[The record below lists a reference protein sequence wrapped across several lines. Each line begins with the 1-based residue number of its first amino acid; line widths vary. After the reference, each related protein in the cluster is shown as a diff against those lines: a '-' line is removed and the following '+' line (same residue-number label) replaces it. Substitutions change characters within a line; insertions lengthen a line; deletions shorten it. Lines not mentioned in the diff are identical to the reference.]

1 MFGYMCLF
9 ACAFPIAPFLG
20 YVSNILQIQQFG
32 SSLLFRKQRNIPVSA
47 QHIGSFQI
55 CFEIVA
61 TLAIL
66 TNTGLIFI
74 TNRKNYFSDD
84 VSQKLINRL
93 FLGAIAVIYILV
105 SVIKKVIP
113 GVPESIEIQLRR
125 QEFIK
130 SKLFAEGVIKGDNCK
145 EISADNSPASPAR
158 RS

>member
-9 ACAFPIAPFLG
+9 ACAFPVAPFLG

-47 QHIGSFQI
+47 QHIGSFQV

-66 TNTGLIFI
+66 TNTGLIFF
-74 TNRKNYFSDD
+74 TDRKNYFGDD
-84 VSQKLINRL
+84 ISQKLINRL
-93 FLGAIAVIYILV
+93 FLGAIATIYVLV
-105 SVIKKVIP
+105 SIIKQWIP
-113 GVPESIEIQLRR
+113 AIPERVKIQLRR

-130 SKLFAEGVIKGDNCK
+130 SRLFNEGISKGDNGR
-145 EISADNSPASPAR
+145 EMTGDISRSPALYS
-158 RS
+158 